1 MSMRTKAILVTVAVA
16 IPAFLLVG
24 FFFPPPPG
32 PGPSSGQLPFFVVMD
47 ALDSLLLGAGIAFIA
62 FGWSAVR
69 RVAVASRA
77 HAFAIYGALAWLMVS
92 WYPHIGLH
100 MSSFGSSFFGVLVID
115 YVFHVPLFIA
125 AMVLIWGF
133 VGMLRNRS
141 IDVHTVVTE
150 GELSAR

>member
-1 MSMRTKAILVTVAVA
+1 MIIVALGVA
-16 IPAFLLVG
+16 T
-24 FFFPPPPG
+24 PPPDRHAP
-32 PGPSSGQLPFFVVMD
+32 
-47 ALDSLLLGAGIAFIA
+47 
-62 FGWSAVR
+62 R
-69 RVAVASRA
+69 RST
-77 HAFAIYGALAWLMVS
+77 
-92 WYPHIGLH
+92 IGLH